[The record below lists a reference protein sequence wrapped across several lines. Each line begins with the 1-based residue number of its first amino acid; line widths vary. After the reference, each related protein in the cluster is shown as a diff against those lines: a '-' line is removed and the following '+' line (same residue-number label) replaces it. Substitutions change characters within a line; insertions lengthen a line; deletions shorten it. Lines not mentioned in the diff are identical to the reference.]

1 MYFSRAPIPY
11 VRQQLG
17 NVRTGTLK
25 QGWRRHVGI
34 YAYRTESLRRFVSLQ
49 PSNLE
54 QIESLEQLRFIE
66 NDLDIV
72 VDEAI
77 TVVPVGVDT
86 PADIERVRSAL
97 GVNVVPQ
104 KNST

>member
-1 MYFSRAPIPY
+1 M
-11 VRQQLG
+11 
-17 NVRTGTLK
+17 
-25 QGWRRHVGI
+25 
-34 YAYRTESLRRFVSLQ
+34 Q

-77 TVVPVGVDT
+77 TVVPAGVDT
-86 PADIERVRSAL
+86 PADMERVRSAL
-97 GVNVVPQ
+97 GVNEVPN
-104 KNST
+104 KKTPS